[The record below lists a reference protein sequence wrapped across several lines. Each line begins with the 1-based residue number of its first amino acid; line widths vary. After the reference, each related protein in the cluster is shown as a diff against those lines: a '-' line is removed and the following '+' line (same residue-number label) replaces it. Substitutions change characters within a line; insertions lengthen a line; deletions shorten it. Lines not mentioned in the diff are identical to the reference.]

1 MYWLFS
7 TDEEG
12 IPLPVSKEKLI
23 TQLMYEFEHD
33 FLTRE
38 EGIMVGQSRN
48 SEMRRPTFMRIKQVT
63 ALEQQRKFVLLIRKR
78 IFTSLHTL
86 SPPNF
91 KNLSNLARQFLYH
104 QLRSDYID
112 REILMRPNLTS
123 ETAVILAA
131 LMLKI
136 KFQTKI
142 LRSRD
147 NSLTIEIIAK
157 NLDYCLPESFMRD
170 KLHKD

>member
-104 QLRSDYID
+104 QLRSDYIE

-136 KFQTKI
+136 KF
-142 LRSRD
+142 
-147 NSLTIEIIAK
+147 
-157 NLDYCLPESFMRD
+157 
-170 KLHKD
+170 